1 MYQDE
6 EKLGEYIQY
15 PSYIQ
20 KQQTNTVHITST
32 AQRTT
37 WFHTGFL
44 LGVETLVETYE
55 IVNGSRWN
63 MRHTCSR

>member
-15 PSYIQ
+15 TSYIQ

-32 AQRTT
+32 AQHTT
-37 WFHTGFL
+37 YNMVSYRIFAG
-44 LGVETLVETYE
+44 GGETLVETYE
-55 IVNGSRWN
+55 IVMEVDGI
-63 MRHTCSR
+63 